1 MEAGK
6 KIDVALKDNALEL
19 REGFEAL
26 LLMSTFLTNEDL
38 FDHIREV
45 QKEVKRECRKH

>member
-1 MEAGK
+1 MEAVK
-6 KIDVALKDNALEL
+6 KIDVELKENAKEL

-38 FDHIREV
+38 FNHIKQV